1 MAQRFQI
8 TTFEKNSP
16 LFSRV
21 AQQSIVTGL
30 DRPSVMG
37 RIKHLTVPERKDI
50 RDRLYTR
57 GEATYKD
64 TDGKLNLVK
73 MTRKR

>member
-8 TTFEKNSP
+8 TTFESNSP
-16 LFSRV
+16 TFSRV
-21 AQQSIVTGL
+21 ANQSVAAGL

-37 RIKHLTVPERKDI
+37 RIKHLTVPERKEI
-50 RDRLYTR
+50 RERLYTR
-57 GEATYKD
+57 GEATYKG
-64 TDGKLNLVK
+64 TDGRLNLVK

>member
-8 TTFEKNSP
+8 TTFESTSKT
-16 LFSRV
+16 FSRV
-21 AQQSIVTGL
+21 ANQSIIAGL

-37 RIKHLTVPERKDI
+37 RIKHLTVPERKEI
-50 RDRLYTR
+50 RERLYTR
-57 GEATYKD
+57 GEATYKG
-64 TDGKLNLVK
+64 TDGRLNLVK